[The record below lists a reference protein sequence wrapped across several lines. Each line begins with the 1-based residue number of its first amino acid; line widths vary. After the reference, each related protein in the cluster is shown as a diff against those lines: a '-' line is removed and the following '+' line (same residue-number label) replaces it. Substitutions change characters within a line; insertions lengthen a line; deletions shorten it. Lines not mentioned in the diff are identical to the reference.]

1 MFNFPLQNLIPR
13 FLSVAVAALIAPIF
27 MSPAAADELV
37 QARLI
42 DRLDRPHDGY
52 CFDILGVGTDLVLDV
67 PLFAHNCKPGLT
79 ADSALIYTAKGELFF
94 PQPKVCVT
102 AFGVKTVLPG
112 SAVMVEP
119 CGRRA
124 PFYRTSGL
132 QKFDHLENG
141 QLRLRGRDVCIAVGA
156 ESDGTYSTSDLWRV
170 LSMEPCASVPL
181 NLSAWEFSVPD

>member
-1 MFNFPLQNLIPR
+1 MKYLLASLAIIASIAF
-13 FLSVAVAALIAPIF
+13 AA
-27 MSPAAADELV
+27 PAAAEDLV

-42 DRLDRPHDGY
+42 DRLDRPRDGY

-67 PLFAHNCKPGLT
+67 PLFAHNCKLGLT
-79 ADSALIYTAKGELFF
+79 ADSALIYTEAGELFF
-94 PQPKVCVT
+94 PQPEVCVT

-119 CGRRA
+119 CGRRS
-124 PFYRTSGL
+124 PFYYTSDL

-141 QLRLRGRDVCIAVGA
+141 QLQLRGRDVCIAVGA
-156 ESDGTYSTSDLWRV
+156 ESDGTYSSSDLWRV
-170 LSMEPCASVPL
+170 LSMEPCAEVPL